1 MTTGGPGRR
10 TRSGESLSDKAAL
23 RAGLLAARAAATP
36 PDGDRTARALTHSA
50 GSDVVACYASGPGEP
65 DTWALIDALVASG
78 VRVLLPVLRRDPDWA
93 WYSGAA
99 QLRPSWRGILE
110 PTTGRLG
117 PRALGEAD
125 WIWVPGLAGTPSG
138 DRLGLGVGWYD
149 RALTYAG
156 PHARIGLLLNDG
168 EVLDELPIDPWD
180 RRVHVILTATGSWD
194 CDAAS
199 SLTEERT
206 E

>member
-1 MTTGGPGRR
+1 MTAGAQGGR
-10 TRSGESLSDKAAL
+10 TRAGESGAEKALL
-23 RAGLLAARAAATP
+23 RASLLAARAGATP
-36 PDGDRTARALTHSA
+36 PDGDRTARALARSR

-93 WYSGAA
+93 WYAGSA

-117 PRALGEAD
+117 PEALAEAD

-138 DRLGLGVGWYD
+138 DRLGTGIGWYD
-149 RALTYAG
+149 RALAHAG
-156 PHARIGLLLNDG
+156 PQSRIGLLLHDG
-168 EVLDELPIDPWD
+168 EVLEALPTDPWD
-180 RRVHVILTATGSWD
+180 QRVHVILTATRSWD
-194 CDAAS
+194 CNAARN
-199 SLTEERT
+199 TAEGRT

>member
-1 MTTGGPGRR
+1 MTRA
-10 TRSGESLSDKAAL
+10 GESGAAKAPL
-23 RAGLLAARAAATP
+23 RESLQAARAGATP
-36 PDGDRTARALTHSA
+36 PAGDRTARALARTA

-78 VRVLLPVLRRDPDWA
+78 IRVLLPVLRRDPDWA
-93 WYSGAA
+93 WYAGAA

-117 PRALGEAD
+117 PEALREAD

-138 DRLGLGVGWYD
+138 DRLGTGVGWYD
-149 RALTYAG
+149 RALAHAG
-156 PHARIGLLLNDG
+156 PRARIGLLLHDG
-168 EVLDELPIDPWD
+168 EVLDELPTDPWD
-180 RRVHVILTATGSWD
+180 RRVQVILTATGDWD
-194 CDAAS
+194 CAGGQHR
-199 SLTEERT
+199 TEEHA